1 MFRGSATA
9 KIDDKGRLKVPTEF
23 RRIIEERWGNE
34 VFLTSVHGDSALIF
48 PIPVW
53 EEHEAKLAAL
63 PSSDPVKARYL
74 ERVNYYGQQSRMD
87 IQGRLVVSAILR
99 ERAGLDGDV
108 VVSAR
113 LDHLVVWDAE
123 RLRRRFDEQ
132 PFSDDEW
139 RYLSERGV

>member
-34 VFLTSVHGDSALIF
+34 VFLTSVHGHSALIY

-53 EEHEAKLAAL
+53 EAHEAKLAAL

-87 IQGRLVVSAILR
+87 VQGRLVVSAILR
-99 ERAGLDGDV
+99 ERAGLSGEV

-113 LDHLVVWDAE
+113 LDHLEVWDAE

-132 PFSDDEW
+132 PFSDEEW

>member
-34 VFLTSVHGDSALIF
+34 VFLTSVHGDSALIY

-74 ERVNYYGQQSRMD
+74 ERVNYYGQQSRLD

-99 ERAGLDGDV
+99 ERAGLNGDV

-113 LDHLVVWDAE
+113 LNHLVVWDAE